1 MTTANETSTGHS
13 TRTLWRV
20 NEVSKL
26 TGVSIR
32 TLQYYDRIGLLH
44 PAKYTEAGYRLYDDA
59 ALETLQQI
67 LLFRE
72 LEFPLKDIKEII
84 SSPDFDRRKALDQQI
99 ELLRLKKEHIENLI
113 DLAREIKLS
122 GVKKLTFDAFDTRK
136 IDEYAAQAKASWGTT
151 PAYKEYEEKSKG
163 RTKEE
168 DKKIY
173 QGMIDLFAQFGR
185 IRDTDP
191 ASGEAQA
198 LVKKLQDYITEHMY
212 TCTKEILSGLGKM
225 YVAGGEF
232 TQNIDSYGGEGT
244 AEFAARAIEIFCK

>member
-1 MTTANETSTGHS
+1 MMT
-13 TRTLWRV
+13 V

-32 TLQYYDRIGLLH
+32 TLQYYDKIRLLH

-84 SSPDFDRRKALDQQI
+84 SSPDFDRSKALEQQI
-99 ELLRLKKEHIENLI
+99 ELLKLKKEHIENLI
-113 DLAREIKLS
+113 DLAAGIKAI
-122 GVKKLTFDAFDTRK
+122 GVKPLKFDAFDTRK

-151 PAYKEYEEKSKG
+151 QAYKEYEEKSKG
-163 RTKEE
+163 RTKE
-168 DKKIY
+168 DNLKIH
-173 QGMIDLFAQFGR
+173 QGMIDIFGEFGQ
-185 IRDTDP
+185 IRDADP
-191 ASGEAQA
+191 ASDEAQA

-212 TCTKEILSGLGKM
+212 TCTKEILGSLGMM
-225 YVAGGEF
+225 YGGGGDF
-232 TQNIDSYGGEGT
+232 TTNIDKMGGEGT
-244 AEFAARAIEIFCK
+244 AEFASRAIEIYCR

>member
-1 MTTANETSTGHS
+1 MMMT
-13 TRTLWRV
+13 V

-32 TLQYYDRIGLLH
+32 TLQYYDKIGLLH

-72 LEFPLKDIKEII
+72 LEFPLKDIKEIVG
-84 SSPDFDRRKALDQQI
+84 SPDFDRSKALKQQI
-99 ELLRLKKEHIENLI
+99 ELLTLKKEHIENLI
-113 DLAREIKLS
+113 DLAKGIKQL
-122 GVKKLTFDAFDTRK
+122 GVRKLNFDAFDTSK

-151 PAYKEYEEKSKG
+151 PAYKEFEEKSKG

-168 DKKIY
+168 DKIIY
-173 QGMIDLFAQFGR
+173 QGMINIFAAFGA
-185 IRDTDP
+185 IRNTDP
-191 ASGEAQA
+191 ASGDAQA
-198 LVKKLQDYITEHMY
+198 LVKKLQDYITAHMY

-225 YVAGGEF
+225 YAGGGDF
-232 TQNIDSYGGEGT
+232 TKNINSYGGEGT
-244 AEFAARAIEIFCK
+244 AEFASRAIEIYCGA

>member
-1 MTTANETSTGHS
+1 MMT
-13 TRTLWRV
+13 V

-32 TLQYYDRIGLLH
+32 TLQYYDKIGLLH

-72 LEFPLKDIKEII
+72 LEFPLKEIKEII
-84 SSPDFDRRKALDQQI
+84 GSPDFDRSKALGQQI
-99 ELLRLKKEHIENLI
+99 ELLKLKKEHIENLI
-113 DLAREIKLS
+113 ELAEGIKLL
-122 GVKKLTFDAFDTRK
+122 GVRNLKFDAFDTRK
-136 IDEYAAQAKASWGTT
+136 IDEYAAQAKASWGQT
-151 PAYKEYEEKSKG
+151 PAYKEYEEKAKG

-173 QGMIDLFAQFGR
+173 QGMIDIFAEFGA
-185 IRDTDP
+185 IRKSDP

-212 TCTKEILSGLGKM
+212 TCTNEILSGLGKM
-225 YVAGGEF
+225 YAGGGDF
-232 TQNIDSYGGEGT
+232 TKNIDSFGGEGT
-244 AEFAARAIEIFCK
+244 AEFASKAIEYYCR

>member
-1 MTTANETSTGHS
+1 MMT
-13 TRTLWRV
+13 V

-32 TLQYYDRIGLLH
+32 TLQYYDKIGLLH
-44 PAKYTEAGYRLYDDA
+44 PAKYTEAGYRLYNDA

-84 SSPDFDRRKALDQQI
+84 SRPDFDRSKALEQQI
-99 ELLRLKKEHIENLI
+99 KLLTLKKEHIENLI
-113 DLAREIKLS
+113 DLAKRIKLL
-122 GVKKLTFDAFDTRK
+122 GVRKLKFEAFDTSK
-136 IDEYAAQAKASWGTT
+136 IDEYAAQAKAYWGKT
-151 PAYKEYEEKSKG
+151 PAYKEFEEKSRG

-173 QGMIDLFAQFGR
+173 QGMIDIFGEFGQ
-185 IRDTDP
+185 IRNTEPSSKD
-191 ASGEAQA
+191 AQA

-212 TCTKEILSGLGKM
+212 TCTKKILSSLGKM
-225 YVAGGEF
+225 YAGGGDF
-232 TQNIDSYGGEGT
+232 TKNIDSYGGEGT
-244 AEFAARAIEIFCK
+244 AEFTSQAIEIYCR

>member
-1 MTTANETSTGHS
+1 MMT
-13 TRTLWRV
+13 V

-32 TLQYYDRIGLLH
+32 TLQYYDKIGLLH

-72 LEFPLKDIKEII
+72 LEFPLKEIKEII
-84 SSPDFDRRKALDQQI
+84 GSPDFDRSKALGQQI

-113 DLAREIKLS
+113 ELAEGIKLL
-122 GVKKLTFDAFDTRK
+122 GVRNLKFDAFDTRK
-136 IDEYAAQAKASWGTT
+136 IDEYAAQAKASWGQT
-151 PAYKEYEEKSKG
+151 PAYKEYEEKAKG

-173 QGMIDLFAQFGR
+173 QGMIDIFAEFGA
-185 IRDTDP
+185 IRKSDP

-198 LVKKLQDYITEHMY
+198 LVKKLQNYITEHMY
-212 TCTKEILSGLGKM
+212 TCTNEILSGLGKM
-225 YVAGGEF
+225 YAGGGDF
-232 TQNIDSYGGEGT
+232 TKNIDSFGGEGT
-244 AEFAARAIEIFCK
+244 AEFASKAIEYYCR